1 METAV
6 NKEAAMNNGMK
17 IVIASGPPA
26 SGKTSVMTELIKL
39 EEKAGV
45 KTAACKIDC
54 LKTEDG
60 ERYARLGIPS
70 VCGLSEDVCP
80 DHFLAVNLE
89 EIAAWGARC
98 RAEIL
103 VLETAGLC
111 HRCAPA
117 TKKTISVCVLD
128 CASNIAVP
136 EKIGPALTTCDI
148 AVISKSDMVS
158 QAETE
163 VFIYAIRKLNKDAEI
178 VEVNGRTGAGA
189 PYLKALIDQR
199 PPTGAIAGDELRHS
213 MPSAICSYCVGERRI
228 GNVYQQGVV
237 KKMDFP
243 DV

>member
-1 METAV
+1 MDSGIRV
-6 NKEAAMNNGMK
+6 
-17 IVIASGPPA
+17 VIASGPPA
-26 SGKTSVMTELIKL
+26 SGKTSVMTGLIKL
-39 EEKAGV
+39 EERAGV

-60 ERYARLGIPS
+60 KRYAGLGIPS

-80 DHFLAVNLE
+80 DHFLSVNLE
-89 EIAAWGARC
+89 EIVAWGLRC
-98 RAEIL
+98 RAGLL

-117 TKKTISVCVLD
+117 TKKTVSVCVLD

-148 AVISKSDMVS
+148 AVISKSDLVS

-163 VFIYAIRKLNKDAEI
+163 VFRYALHKLNKDAEI
-178 VEVNGRTGAGA
+178 VEVNGLTGAGA
-189 PYLKALIDQR
+189 QYLKALIDKK
-199 PPTGAIAGDELRHS
+199 PPTDTISGDELRHS